1 MSWSRRSLLCL
12 PLLAAVAAC
21 GFTPV
26 YGPGAQGRGLLNSIE
41 VQEQTSRE
49 GFLLV
54 RQLEE
59 RLGRAADPQYQLTLD
74 ITTSE
79 AGLAVDP
86 AGDIERFHVVGATSY
101 ALIETVTGETV
112 LSGQVDDF
120 TGYSSSGSTVATLAS
135 RRDAYERLM
144 VILADE
150 LIVRLQT
157 ARLPS

>member
-59 RLGRAADPQYQLTLD
+59 RLGRATEPQYRLTLD
-74 ITTSE
+74 LTTSE

-86 AGDIERFHVVGATSY
+86 AGDIERFHVVGGLNY
-101 ALIETVTGETV
+101 ALISDATGTEV
-112 LSGQVDDF
+112 LSGHVNDF
-120 TGYSSSGSTVATLAS
+120 TGYSSSGSPVATLAS

-144 VILADE
+144 VILADQ
-150 LIVRLQT
+150 VT
-157 ARLPS
+157 ARLIATADL